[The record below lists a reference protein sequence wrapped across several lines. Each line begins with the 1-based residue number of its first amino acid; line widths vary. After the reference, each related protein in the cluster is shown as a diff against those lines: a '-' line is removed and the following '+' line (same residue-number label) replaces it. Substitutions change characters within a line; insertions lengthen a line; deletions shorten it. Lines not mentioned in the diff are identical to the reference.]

1 MATRPYRRRR
11 ILIDRFQYRL
21 LVINLLYFCT
31 ILLIF
36 ATALFLPLI
45 LQLNNETVSII
56 EQAEVASQFLSLHA
70 RVWPAIFVVFLLLA
84 THSIFVSHR
93 IVGPLYRFRRIFRT
107 VAQGDLTVRANLRKH
122 DYLGKE
128 SDVLNE
134 MIGNLQSRVKGM
146 KEHYEDVRARM
157 IALER
162 AIASGSVED
171 MNTNIEGLRGQVER
185 LQGAINQFRLAP
197 EETQGED
204 ELATPGG
211 STSTQEGSAPLTRV

>member
-1 MATRPYRRRR
+1 MATRPQKRTR
-11 ILIDRFQYRL
+11 ILIDRFQFQL
-21 LVINLLYFCT
+21 LLINILYFIA

-36 ATALFLPLI
+36 AAALFLPLI
-45 LQLNNETVSII
+45 LQLNNETISII
-56 EQAEVASQFLSLHA
+56 EQVDAASQFLSLHA
-70 RVWPAIFVVFLLLA
+70 RVWPAIFVVFVLLA
-84 THSIFVSHR
+84 IHSIFVSHR
-93 IVGPLYRFRRIFRT
+93 IVGPLYRFRSIFRT

-146 KEHYEDVRARM
+146 KEQYEEVRARM

-162 AIASGSVED
+162 AIASGSVEG

-185 LQGAINQFRLAP
+185 LRVVMDHFRIDSD
-197 EETQGED
+197 ETRGED

-211 STSTQEGSAPLTRV
+211 STSTREGSAPPTRV

>member
-1 MATRPYRRRR
+1 MATRPQKRTR

-21 LVINLLYFCT
+21 LLINILYSIA

-36 ATALFLPLI
+36 AAALFLPLI
-45 LQLNNETVSII
+45 LQLNNETISII
-56 EQAEVASQFLSLHA
+56 EQADAASQFLSLHA
-70 RVWPAIFVVFLLLA
+70 RVWPAIFVVFVLLA

-93 IVGPLYRFRRIFRT
+93 LVGPLYRFRRIFRT
-107 VAQGDLTVRANLRKH
+107 VVQGDLTVRANLRKH

-146 KEHYEDVRARM
+146 KEHYEEVRARM

-162 AIASGSVED
+162 AIASGSVEG

-185 LQGAINQFRLAP
+185 LQGALNHFRLAP
-197 EETQGED
+197 QEPHGED
-204 ELATPGG
+204 DIATPVA
-211 STSTQEGSAPLTRV
+211 STSAPDDDAPRTRA

>member
-1 MATRPYRRRR
+1 MATRRKRTR
-11 ILIDRFQYRL
+11 ILIARFQVQL
-21 LVINLLYFCT
+21 LLINILYSIA

-36 ATALFLPLI
+36 AAALFLPLI
-45 LQLNNETVSII
+45 LQLNNETISII
-56 EQAEVASQFLSLHA
+56 EQAEAASQFLSLHA
-70 RVWPAIFVVFLLLA
+70 RVWPAIFVIFVLLA
-84 THSIFVSHR
+84 IHSLFVSHR

-122 DYLGKE
+122 DYLENE

-134 MIGNLQSRVKGM
+134 MIGSLQTQVKGM
-146 KEHYEDVRARM
+146 KEHYEEVRAQV

-162 AIASGSVED
+162 AIASGSVEG

-185 LQGAINQFRLAP
+185 FKVVMDQFRIDP
-197 EETQGED
+197 DETRGED

-211 STSTQEGSAPLTRV
+211 STSTREGSAPLTRA